1 MDIYIKWKDD
11 TESIQIPVLPESFE
25 LSESVNNTTVN
36 VHNLGDINLK
46 GKKGLNGLSFESF
59 FPCQNYGFLH
69 GGFKSDPYESYISK
83 INKLVEDNTTVHV
96 IITETDINGF
106 FTIESFIYGH
116 SEKVKDI
123 DYSIGFIEYKAISST
138 SDGTSN
144 AGRDNKGKTSKTVKW
159 KKGDTWQ
166 KITKSVLGSSKTW
179 KTQQKNNKSVVTKA
193 KKAYKKKHPKVKTIK
208 EATALIGYKVV
219 IKK

>member
-1 MDIYIKWKDD
+1 MDIYIKWKND
-11 TESIQIPVLPESFE
+11 TKSIQIPVLPESFE
-25 LSESVNNTTVN
+25 LTETVNNTTVN

-69 GGFKSDPYESYISK
+69 GNFKSDPYESYIAK
-83 INKLVEDNTTVHV
+83 LNKLLDDNETVHV

-106 FTIESFIYGH
+106 FTIESFNYGH

-123 DYSIGFIEYKAISST
+123 GYTISFKEYKTISST
-138 SDGTSN
+138 SASG
-144 AGRDNKGKTSKTVKW
+144 AGRDNKGKDTKSVKW

-166 KITKSVLGSSKTW
+166 KVTKAVLGSSKTW

-193 KKAYKKKHPKVKTIK
+193 KKDYKKKHPKVKTIK